1 MNILIVSQY
10 FWPEN
15 FRINDLVFEL
25 KKRKHNIT
33 VLTGIPSYPSR
44 EKFTQ
49 QEIKKNLKTLI

>member
-25 KKRKHNIT
+25 KRENI
-33 VLTGIPSYPSR
+33 I
-44 EKFTQ
+44 
-49 QEIKKNLKTLI
+49 